1 MTGCDI
7 IFIIMPMA
15 DIFMDDMVIL
25 IGAGV
30 WQGKMHNVEVPCGG
44 VVRVPCWHYLSTTN
58 MTT

>member
-25 IGAGV
+25 IAAGV
-30 WQGKMHNVEVPCGG
+30 WQGKTHNVEVPCGG
-44 VVRVPCWHYLSTTN
+44 VVRVP
-58 MTT
+58 